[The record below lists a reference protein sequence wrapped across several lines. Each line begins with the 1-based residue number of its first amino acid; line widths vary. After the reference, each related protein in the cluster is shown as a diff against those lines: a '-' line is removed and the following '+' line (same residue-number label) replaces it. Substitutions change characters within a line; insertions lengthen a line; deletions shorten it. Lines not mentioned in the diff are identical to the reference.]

1 MHKIW
6 REDSSIYLKLSEAA
20 EPLKVS
26 PPSNILKT
34 ATLHFLGKIQQL
46 PFLFCFQEMKT
57 GMKPHQ
63 NQWRFTFSFVF
74 FRFLLFLQSSD
85 LSLGVEYCQETI
97 EVEICQYCSSAGGNC
112 ARKRRQGHSQGSTTP
127 RGAQGSTP

>member
-1 MHKIW
+1 MFSGN
-6 REDSSIYLKLSEAA
+6 ENGDEASSESVEVY
-20 EPLKVS
+20 
-26 PPSNILKT
+26 
-34 ATLHFLGKIQQL
+34 F
-46 PFLFCFQEMKT
+46 
-57 GMKPHQ
+57 
-63 NQWRFTFSFVF
+63 F
-74 FRFLLFLQSSD
+74 FRFLLFLKSSD